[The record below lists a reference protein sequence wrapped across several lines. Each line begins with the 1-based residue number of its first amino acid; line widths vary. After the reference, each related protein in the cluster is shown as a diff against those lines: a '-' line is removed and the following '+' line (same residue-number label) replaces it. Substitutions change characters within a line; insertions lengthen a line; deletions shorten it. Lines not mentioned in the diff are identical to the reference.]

1 MPIHVATANGHVE
14 VVKFFANIPGELKK
28 STTADGSTPIFEA
41 VLFKKLDIL
50 KVLLEKEP
58 NGNVQLADCGN
69 SLIHYAINDYEI
81 FKFLMTFPEI
91 NPNLVNNAQET
102 PLQLLCD
109 RNHTKGYQ
117 IPDEDVIKMVKI
129 LAPLAD
135 PKHAQNSKDSPLN
148 LAAKFGSTEILK
160 ILLQYFDANV
170 HHLGGFLPIDKAM
183 FHQRI
188 EAIKILAPFT
198 KELRV
203 H

>member
-1 MPIHVATANGHVE
+1 M
-14 VVKFFANIPGELKK
+14 
-28 STTADGSTPIFEA
+28 
-41 VLFKKLDIL
+41 
-50 KVLLEKEP
+50 
-58 NGNVQLADCGN
+58 
-69 SLIHYAINDYEI
+69 
-81 FKFLMTFPEI
+81 
-91 NPNLVNNAQET
+91 
-102 PLQLLCD
+102 CD

-203 H
+203 HEFFVKYGCAKEVEVLESLIEERKANGLMENPNKKARLTI